1 MKEETKKKK
10 SLYDLDY
17 KKKNIKRINLDLNYN
32 TDLDIID
39 YFESIENKNAYLKAL
54 IRKDMKKNKKF

>member
-17 KKKNIKRINLDLNYN
+17 KKKNIKRINLDLNCN
-32 TDLDIID
+32 TDLDIIE
-39 YFESIENKNAYLKAL
+39 FFKTIENKNAYLKAL
-54 IRKDMKKNKKF
+54 IRKDMEK

>member
-32 TDLDIID
+32 TDLDIIE
-39 YFESIENKNAYLKAL
+39 FFKTIENKNAYLKAL
-54 IRKDMKKNKKF
+54 IRKDMEK

>member
-32 TDLDIID
+32 TDLDIIE
-39 YFESIENKNAYLKAL
+39 FFKTIENKSAYLKAL
-54 IRKDMKKNKKF
+54 IRKDMEK